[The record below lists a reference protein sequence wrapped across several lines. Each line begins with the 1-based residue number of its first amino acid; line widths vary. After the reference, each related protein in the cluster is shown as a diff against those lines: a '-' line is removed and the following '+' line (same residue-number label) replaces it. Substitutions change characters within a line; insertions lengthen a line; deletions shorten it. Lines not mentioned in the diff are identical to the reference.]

1 MNKRGFI
8 YTLILILI
16 LIIGGINFLYSYKSK
31 VLTIN
36 MLPPIVS
43 TPYQFPYKNPI
54 IPKSQSYRIIIVG
67 DSIVN
72 SLGLNA
78 NVLREDLIK
87 YYPDNEFVTYNYGYP
102 STNVLSLYQR
112 LTQTT
117 NDGAKDNQAI
127 LTQQFELIVI
137 ESFGNNP
144 LSQFALTDGLQK
156 QNEELER
163 SVNVILTQKSNA
175 ALAFLTPIALDP
187 INYARGSQ
195 ELSAEVRKQ
204 WVVERIAYIDNHR
217 KFSQE
222 KGIPVIDVYNASLK
236 LDGTVDKSYISDD
249 FIHPSNKGIEL
260 ISQTIADYIFNHKIF
275 PNSTGE
281 TSK

>member
-1 MNKRGFI
+1 MDKEKGFAHVFI
-8 YTLILILI
+8 LLLIFVFVAVY
-16 LIIGGINFLYSYKSK
+16 FLYISKSK
-31 VLTIN
+31 NLTQTIS
-36 MLPPIVS
+36 PTP
-43 TPYQFPYKNPI
+43 TPYQFPYKNPS
-54 IPKSQSYRIIIVG
+54 IPKNRSYRMIIVG

-87 YYPDNEFVTYNYGYP
+87 YYPDSEFVTYNYGYP

-127 LTQQFELIVI
+127 LTQQFELIII

-144 LSQFALTDGLQK
+144 LSQFPLVEGLQK

-163 SVNVILTQKSNA
+163 SVNSILAQKPNA

-187 INYARGSQ
+187 INYARGSRD
-195 ELSAEVRKQ
+195 LSPEVRKQ
-204 WVVERIAYIDNHR
+204 WVTERVAYIDNHR
-217 KFSQE
+217 KFAQE
-222 KGIPVIDVYNASLK
+222 KGIPVIDVYKASLK
-236 LDGTVDKSYISDD
+236 PDGTVDKSYISDD
-249 FIHPSNKGIEL
+249 FIHPSKKGIEL
-260 ISQTIADYIFNHKIF
+260 ISQTITDYIFNNKIF
-275 PNSTGE
+275 SQ
-281 TSK
+281 